1 MDTKKLIGE
10 GYKLFASGDLKGL
23 LDRYEDDAELIH
35 PESDYLPVSG
45 SYRGKQEIAAY
56 FVTLNETLQCLA
68 LEPKTMVA
76 EGDTVVVTGDSRWL
90 ARSTGI
96 SYDNPFVHVFKLR
109 GDKVA
114 SQRAYFDTSKM
125 EHALHPATTG
135 QAAGKPLHH

>member
-1 MDTKKLIGE
+1 MDTKKLISE
-10 GYKLFASGDLKGL
+10 GYQLFASGDLKAL
-23 LDRYEDDAELIH
+23 LDRYVDDAELIN
-35 PESDYLPVSG
+35 PESDYLPISG

-56 FVTLNETLQCLA
+56 FVTLNEALQCLQ

-96 SYDNPFVHVFKLR
+96 RYDNPFVHVFKVR
-109 GDKVA
+109 DGKVV

-125 EHALHPATTG
+125 EHALHPASTG
-135 QAAGKPLHH
+135 QAAGQPLHH